1 MQCTVYFPL
10 NVILQT
16 WLHTSCRLISSL
28 PYFSREASP
37 TNSTQFWGSCGLTIL
52 DLELLLSAW
61 GCFGVEGIRY
71 LDATE
76 LEPGT
81 SREKLRERCTEI
93 QYLITMSGLI
103 DKVWIPTPLYVVGFV
118 LQCNKALFQHAA
130 VKCWE
135 FWAWRRGYSGL
146 VSSPRKF
153 KTSLH
158 FFNIVHYNYWQTRKF
173 QTVDKLML
181 DATKI

>member
-1 MQCTVYFPL
+1 MYLCITEILCRAYFCQCGKGWSLTQEKKIFAKESGLGNQQKFSPGEIFGPLVHVQCTVYFPL
-10 NVILQT
+10 NVLLQT

-28 PYFSREASP
+28 LYFSREASP
-37 TNSTQFWGSCGLTIL
+37 ANSTQFWGSCGLTIL

-103 DKVWIPTPLYVVGFV
+103 DRVWISTP
-118 LQCNKALFQHAA
+118 
-130 VKCWE
+130 
-135 FWAWRRGYSGL
+135 S
-146 VSSPRKF
+146 
-153 KTSLH
+153 
-158 FFNIVHYNYWQTRKF
+158 
-173 QTVDKLML
+173 ML
-181 DATKI
+181 